1 MSNLDVARD
10 GYAAFARGDLEAA
23 LALLD
28 EDVEWIVPGTSAVS
42 GIFHGRREVAEQWAQ
57 LVERD
62 WTIEPEYWFAD
73 EERVCVLCHVRFA
86 GGETD
91 TADLLTFRDGR
102 VVKFQTAT
110 DTELLAQVWP
120 RPR

>member
-1 MSNLDVARD
+1 MSNVEVARE
-10 GYAAFARGDLEAA
+10 GYAAFARGDFDAA

-28 EDVEWIVPGTSAVS
+28 EDVEWIVPGSSAVS
-42 GIFHGRREVAEQWAQ
+42 GIFHGRAEVAGQWAK
-57 LVERD
+57 LAERD
-62 WTIEPEYWFAD
+62 WRVEPEYWFGD

-91 TADLLTFRDGR
+91 TADLLTFRAGR

-110 DTELLAQVWP
+110 DTELLLRVWP
-120 RPR
+120 AG